1 MKTKSIPVTLMLV
14 AGAIAC
20 VLGFVNRY
28 DTTDFFVMVLMV
40 LVVFYI
46 LGSII
51 KVIIDKNFSEVTDDE
66 RAEET
71 EESEKMKENIESES
85 EEKADE

>member
-20 VLGFVNRY
+20 VLGFVNQY
-28 DTTDFFVMVLMV
+28 DTTSFFTMVLTV
-40 LVVFYI
+40 LIIFYI
-46 LGSII
+46 LGCIVKI
-51 KVIIDKNFSEVTDDE
+51 IIDKNFSE
-66 RAEET
+66 ASMKKEET
-71 EESEKMKENIESES
+71 SEESEETKENIESEG